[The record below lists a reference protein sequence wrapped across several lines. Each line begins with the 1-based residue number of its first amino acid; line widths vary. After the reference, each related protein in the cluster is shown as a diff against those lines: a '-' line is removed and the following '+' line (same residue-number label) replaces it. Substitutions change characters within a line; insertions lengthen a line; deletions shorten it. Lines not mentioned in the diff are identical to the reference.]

1 MTDADGPL
9 AGLPDDRAWSH
20 DVYDV
25 AVRGKHAD
33 GSCTACGSSSWEVG
47 EDLFLMPALD
57 PAGRLINGRGVE
69 VVLVY
74 CRECGLLR
82 PHVAGLLLSGLPR
95 SANAGRRRRLL
106 TRILSR
112 DRAHGLD
119 PDLGLQLC
127 ARPAALRRPSRC
139 TRHASR

>member
-119 PDLGLQLC
+119 HRGGRGRD
-127 ARPAALRRPSRC
+127 RRPVRGG
-139 TRHASR
+139 RDDRADG